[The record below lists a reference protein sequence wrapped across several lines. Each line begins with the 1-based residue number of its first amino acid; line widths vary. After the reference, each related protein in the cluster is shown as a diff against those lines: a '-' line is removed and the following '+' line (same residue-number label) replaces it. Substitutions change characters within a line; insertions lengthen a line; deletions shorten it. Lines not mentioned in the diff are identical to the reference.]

1 MTDMISDFLPSL
13 GVDIRITT
21 PLFFTGCTNIL
32 ILVYLSDLSYFPS
45 LSFRMDYA
53 GFVFQ
58 HSSIFNWHG
67 SKIS

>member
-1 MTDMISDFLPSL
+1 MISDFLPSL

-21 PLFFTGCTNIL
+21 PLFITGCTNIL
-32 ILVYLSDLSYFPS
+32 ILVYLSDLSFFS
-45 LSFRMDYA
+45 FLSFGMDYA
-53 GFVFQ
+53 GLVLQ

>member
-1 MTDMISDFLPSL
+1 MISDFLPSL

-32 ILVYLSDLSYFPS
+32 ILVYLSDS
-45 LSFRMDYA
+45 SFLFFSFGMDYA
-53 GFVFQ
+53 GLVLQ